1 MVKNTIMKIQEA
13 NKMLVEVMILGII
26 LYAILEYNGSIS
38 TNKFI
43 VDNQV
48 LFKKMKEKDFDFYYK
63 SKYGD
68 SIDVE
73 QLFNAR
79 LKNGLLVVF
88 LLIFVFITKI
98 NYVNV
103 LFAVIA
109 GYGMYKLPYLQLR
122 KYYKTHLHTID
133 LMLPYYLKNLEILVQ
148 HYTVPVALGKSVGEA
163 PEIFRDG
170 LKDMIEKINAG
181 DSTIQP
187 YMDFAKEFPVRDSM
201 RMMRLLYRLGLG
213 KQERKQE
220 QLLTFSRNVSSLQ
233 QKARE
238 ARYKERLDKME
249 SKTMQMLVAT
259 GAGVVGL
266 RVLSILQ
273 TFNAM

>member
-43 VDNQV
+43 VDNQD
-48 LFKKMKEKDFDFYYK
+48 LFKKMKEKDFDFYAK

-73 QLFNAR
+73 QLFNTR

-109 GYGMYKLPYLQLR
+109 GYGMYKLPYLQLKR
-122 KYYKTHLHTID
+122 YYKTHLHTID

-148 HYTVPVALGKSVGEA
+148 HYTVPVALGKSVETA
-163 PEIFRDG
+163 PPIFRDG
-170 LKDMIEKINAG
+170 LRELVDAIDSG
-181 DSTIQP
+181 DSTVNL
-187 YMDFAKEFPVRDSM
+187 YMDFAKKYPVRDSM

-213 KQERKQE
+213 AQDKKQQ
-220 QLLTFSRNVSSLQ
+220 QLILFSRSVSTLQ
-233 QKARE
+233 NKARE
-238 ARYKERLDKME
+238 
-249 SKTMQMLVAT
+249 Q
-259 GAGVVGL
+259 
-266 RVLSILQ
+266 
-273 TFNAM
+273 

>member
-1 MVKNTIMKIQEA
+1 
-13 NKMLVEVMILGII
+13 MLVEVMILGII

-43 VDNQV
+43 VDNQD
-48 LFKKMKEKDFDFYYK
+48 LFKKMKEKDFDFYAK

-109 GYGMYKLPYLQLR
+109 GYGMYKLPYLQLKR
-122 KYYKTHLHTID
+122 YYKTHLHTID
-133 LMLPYYLKNLEILVQ
+133 LMLPYYLKNLEILV
-148 HYTVPVALGKSVGEA
+148 
-163 PEIFRDG
+163 
-170 LKDMIEKINAG
+170 
-181 DSTIQP
+181 
-187 YMDFAKEFPVRDSM
+187 
-201 RMMRLLYRLGLG
+201 
-213 KQERKQE
+213 
-220 QLLTFSRNVSSLQ
+220 
-233 QKARE
+233 
-238 ARYKERLDKME
+238 
-249 SKTMQMLVAT
+249 
-259 GAGVVGL
+259 
-266 RVLSILQ
+266 
-273 TFNAM
+273 